1 MKPFFASVLFL
12 LMVVLIAPYLLDSF
26 LVEEKALE
34 QADAIVVMAG
44 SPDKRLPPAAR
55 LYHEGV
61 APKILLANDGV
72 FSAWSRKHQRNLYQ
86 VEWSRKDLIINKVR
100 EEDIVMLNYTASG
113 SIYDALNTRAYVL
126 DRDDIES
133 LLVVTSGYHTR
144 RTLWTFQHV
153 FSEDEIEF
161 GIYPAS
167 NSSRNVFKEINVLSI
182 EFIKY
187 IYYRLRYGLFYL
199 FQTPARLIVGC

>member
-1 MKPFFASVLFL
+1 
-12 LMVVLIAPYLLDSF
+12 MVVLIAPYLLDSF

-126 DRDDIES
+126 GRDDIES
-133 LLVVTSGYHTR
+133 LLVVTSDYHTR
-144 RTLWTFQHV
+144 RTLWTFEQV
-153 FSEDEIEF
+153 FAEDDLEV
-161 GIYPAS
+161 GIYPVSGNS
-167 NSSRNVFKEINVLSI
+167 NNVFKVFYL

-187 IYYRLRYGLFYL
+187 AYYRLRYGLFSL
-199 FQTPARLIVGC
+199 FQTPAESMLSHDM